1 MCSHT
6 CAHVKTYSPPPPR
19 TVIGGAMTVG
29 GLAPPDGGWGWA
41 VVLAGFVQ
49 AALVFGVLRSFG
61 VFFVAFVVHFG
72 EPAGAVSWVPA
83 IAVAV
88 QQFASPVG
96 SILSAW
102 LGPRPIVMAGGIL
115 ASLGLILASFATS
128 LIQLYLTIGLLTGLG
143 WALVF
148 TPTMATVARYFRR
161 RRTFATS
168 LALSGAGLSAFA
180 FSPLFQL
187 LAEAYGWRGALLLV
201 GGLSLHLVACGALLR
216 PLALPAEPSPA
227 PVGLAL
233 LRHIPFVA
241 FTAAVTLVNT
251 GYFVPYVHL
260 VARARELGLG
270 EYQAATVLS
279 AMAVADLAGRL
290 ASGAVADTRSCG
302 LLRLLAAWTALAG
315 VALTLVPLGTSY
327 PVLGVLAAAY
337 GFFAGAL
344 TPVVFSLLPQLVGVG
359 QIYGALGLLQML
371 ESGGGLLGAPLAAPP
386 PHVGWAWSQ
395 PGPHSCLD
403 TLMGGAEVLAPP
415 DGGWGWAVV
424 LAGFLQAALVFG
436 VLRSFGIF
444 FMAFVGHFGEP
455 VGAVSW
461 VPASAIAVLQLGGP
475 VGSALSARLGARP
488 VVMAGGVLA
497 GLGLIL
503 ASFATSLIQLHLSIG
518 LLTGLGWALVFTP
531 SVAMVAQYFR
541 RRRALAMGL
550 ALSGAGLS
558 AFAFSPLFQ
567 LLAEAYGWRG
577 ALLLV
582 GGLSFHLVACGALL
596 RPLALPISPSTVP
609 SGLLRS
615 SAFLRYA
622 AAFMLVDAGYY
633 VPYVHLVPHARAR
646 GCADY
651 CAASVAS
658 TASVAD
664 LCGRVVAG
672 WLADRWAAGLL
683 RQLAL
688 WTALTGTTL
697 ALLPLPGSCP
707 GLAAAAAAYGFIAGA
722 VAPLQYA
729 GLAQVVGTGQVLGAV
744 GWMQMAESAGSLV
757 GAPLAGNSSHCPT

>member
-1 MCSHT
+1 MEILGEDRTQACLGWE
-6 CAHVKTYSPPPPR
+6 SPPSPLQRDPPHP
-19 TVIGGAMTVG
+19 TLQIYHPAAHSSAPPAAPCTPLSSLPAGGAMTVG

-371 ESGGGLLGAPLAAPP
+371 ESGGGLLGAPLA
-386 PHVGWAWSQ
+386 GW
-395 PGPHSCLD
+395 
-403 TLMGGAEVLAPP
+403 
-415 DGGWGWAVV
+415 
-424 LAGFLQAALVFG
+424 
-436 VLRSFGIF
+436 LRDVTGDY
-444 FMAFVGHFGEP
+444 
-455 VGAVSW
+455 
-461 VPASAIAVLQLGGP
+461 
-475 VGSALSARLGARP
+475 R
-488 VVMAGGVLA
+488 
-497 GLGLIL
+497 
-503 ASFATSLIQLHLSIG
+503 ASF
-518 LLTGLGWALVFTP
+518 
-531 SVAMVAQYFR
+531 
-541 RRRALAMGL
+541 
-550 ALSGAGLS
+550 
-558 AFAFSPLFQ
+558 
-567 LLAEAYGWRG
+567 
-577 ALLLV
+577 
-582 GGLSFHLVACGALL
+582 
-596 RPLALPISPSTVP
+596 
-609 SGLLRS
+609 
-615 SAFLRYA
+615 
-622 AAFMLVDAGYY
+622 
-633 VPYVHLVPHARAR
+633 
-646 GCADY
+646 
-651 CAASVAS
+651 
-658 TASVAD
+658 
-664 LCGRVVAG
+664 VVAG
-672 WLADRWAAGLL
+672 AFLLAGTLVL
-683 RQLAL
+683 
-688 WTALTGTTL
+688 TTL
-697 ALLPLPGSCP
+697 PDFFCTAATSSGHSATPRTAP
-707 GLAAAAAAYGFIAGA
+707 GLHKDPCCAGRSYL
-722 VAPLQYA
+722 PP
-729 GLAQVVGTGQVLGAV
+729 G
-744 GWMQMAESAGSLV
+744 ED
-757 GAPLAGNSSHCPT
+757 PE